1 LGRAGL
7 SPSHLCGP
15 CRGLDGS
22 EFEAQPRSNLRAVLV
37 RSILFRAELC
47 FGLLFLDRVRAGPRN
62 PIQITSTTHEQLD
75 GSKARVL
82 PNREMVPTVPSP
94 HRPQPQ
100 ASSTV
105 ARIRRPRA
113 GGTAATS
120 TTRSGLR
127 EASTSPDHH
136 TRGAGPMRMRCGG
149 DEYDRTGGGR
159 GRQRQPADRPTDP
172 GTWTW

>member
-1 LGRAGL
+1 LNTGVIFEGNMIPKNKGDGDDPNSSYFNIKPNTPL
-7 SPSHLCGP
+7 HG
-15 CRGLDGS
+15 CRL
-22 EFEAQPRSNLRAVLV
+22 ACCRIAPTWLQ
-37 RSILFRAELC
+37 
-47 FGLLFLDRVRAGPRN
+47 
-62 PIQITSTTHEQLD
+62 
-75 GSKARVL
+75 ARVL

-113 GGTAATS
+113 GGTEATS